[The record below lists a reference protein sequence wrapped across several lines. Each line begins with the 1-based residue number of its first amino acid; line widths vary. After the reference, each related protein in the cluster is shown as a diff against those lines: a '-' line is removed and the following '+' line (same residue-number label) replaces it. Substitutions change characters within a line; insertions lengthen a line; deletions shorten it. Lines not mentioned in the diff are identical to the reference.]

1 MSVDLW
7 KEIIKMP
14 IYKRCA
20 ICGRLCEQNEEMS
33 AEPYKKGYAC
43 QPCFI
48 NTVIPSRKWK
58 ADKYN
63 RYAKQV

>member
-1 MSVDLW
+1 
-7 KEIIKMP
+7 MP

-63 RYAKQV
+63 RYAK

>member
-7 KEIIKMP
+7 KEIPM
-14 IYKRCA
+14 YKRCA
-20 ICGRLCEQNEEMS
+20 ICGRLCDDTLS

-58 ADKYN
+58 ASKYN